1 MASQVWLVVAL
12 RTLTRGMGSL
22 LQALIAVYNSTLDEV
37 KKMPETAVYRT
48 HVEKLTESRLQIV
61 QNVSVVHFPQ
71 TIVQKSNTFQELL
84 PADRLCLCATE
95 RQSCHSIELPCHLQ
109 TEDVN
114 AIEEA
119 VDAGQIEEV
128 LQQVFQVVDGV
139 VTRSFALTVMSILI
153 LGTVR
158 A

>member
-84 PADRLCLCATE
+84 FIHLPIGCACVL
-95 RQSCHSIELPCHLQ
+95 RNVRAAIQSSCHATCRLK
-109 TEDVN
+109 
-114 AIEEA
+114 
-119 VDAGQIEEV
+119 
-128 LQQVFQVVDGV
+128 
-139 VTRSFALTVMSILI
+139 M
-153 LGTVR
+153 
-158 A
+158 